1 MKAKRI
7 LRTLPELQKEYVSLC
22 TKAGELQYKL
32 AAFKLDLDAVNKQ
45 LMDINFEAATVQAAD
60 KTKEIPSV

>member
-1 MKAKRI
+1 MEEKRA

-32 AAFKLDLDAVNKQ
+32 AAFKLDLDAINKQ